1 MIKKALIVII
11 AVLVVGTAIVFITK
25 EVVKQK
31 TAYVNIKEV
40 YNGFNLKKDLE
51 KKYLTVQNARKQIV
65 DSLILEYKFIEN
77 KANANKNDKNLQQE
91 LQAKKDIIIQKKNM
105 FDEDNQKLTMKYDNE
120 ILTQLGQY
128 IKDFGKQNGYTYIF
142 GTDESGYLLYADE
155 GKNITKEVTD
165 YVNNKYSGKAE
176 K

>member
-1 MIKKALIVII
+1 MKKKALIVII
-11 AVLVVGTAIVFITK
+11 VLLIAGTAIVFITK

-40 YNGFNLKKDLE
+40 YNGFNLKKELE
-51 KKYLTVQNARKQIV
+51 SKYLKVQNERKQII
-65 DSLILEYKFIEN
+65 DSLILEYKYFEN
-77 KANANKNDKNLQQE
+77 KANANKNDKKLQVE
-91 LQAKKDIIIQKKNM
+91 LESRKDNIIQKKSR
-105 FDEDNQKLTMKYDNE
+105 FEEDNQALTMQYDKE
-120 ILTQLGQY
+120 ILTQLSQY
-128 IKDFGKQNGYTYIF
+128 IKDYGKQNGYTYIF

-155 GKNITKEVTD
+155 DKNITKQITD